1 LVHKLFEYRDF
12 TTKLEAAEGRAWE
25 AFENVCRNLLG
36 NEKAENYSEIV
47 QEPILSDCRGV

>member
-1 LVHKLFEYRDF
+1 MLVHKLFEHRDF
-12 TTKLEAAEGRAWE
+12 TTKLEATERRVWG

-47 QEPILSDCRGV
+47 LWGVTCH